1 VVQLA
6 ALAVPLLIIIFVAC
20 YCFLCSGAGD
30 ARRTRIV
37 GTGRANRSAAL
48 TLSREEEGE
57 NAEQELFAPSAILP
71 PEQLRWRNQGGEVT
85 RTPLPW
91 EAERV
96 SPPPS
101 VRAFINPRAA
111 IVGGGM
117 DAHTNYP
124 LPCTLSHAPRPA
136 LARARGRASVL
147 TRACLSFR
155 HPAPFLPT
163 APAVAR
169 ASSPRAS
176 SPRATPAINQV
187 KGSASL
193 PTDAQDDASSARSG
207 AQAPAL
213 ARAPASG
220 AGTGA
225 ESAPRAGAESPRAVS
240 PRTAYAAGAGGESV
254 EDSGRGMLPSFLGGR
269 GGAGAGGVRTSRQ
282 YQRLVEEEQQEQ
294 RSLDKAIDS
303 ANRVGVW
310 IWRLQLL
317 VVLFIVANAAVTCLL
332 IECRR
337 RQMLTC
343 GGDDLVASE
352 ADASHAAAI
361 TDGGG
366 VAR

>member
-1 VVQLA
+1 VSSLPLLTHGGTIGVVQLA

-71 PEQLRWRNQGGEVT
+71 PEQLRWRNQGGE
-85 RTPLPW
+85 
-91 EAERV
+91 
-96 SPPPS
+96 
-101 VRAFINPRAA
+101 
-111 IVGGGM
+111 
-117 DAHTNYP
+117 
-124 LPCTLSHAPRPA
+124 
-136 LARARGRASVL
+136 
-147 TRACLSFR
+147 
-155 HPAPFLPT
+155 
-163 APAVAR
+163 
-169 ASSPRAS
+169 
-176 SPRATPAINQV
+176 V